1 VIEADSIPVDL
12 AVPRDRNGTF
22 GPHLDRI
29 SRQHCVGNIVARV
42 ALKRQAGGF
51 GKASC
56 RGQNA
61 GRGRPSWP
69 GCLWIPPRMRR
80 RFTSRRYVRTE
91 VPATHAVATVAYPR
105 AGCLRAGAATARP
118 AAWGEMVGGDDD
130 SHGHQQQRGDLA
142 EDRPRAAA
150 QPHLQPDDAEGDG
163 DDRIG

>member
-1 VIEADSIPVDL
+1 MIEADSIPVDL

-61 GRGRPSWP
+61 GRGTPGGEGRRGQDVFGSRPAC
-69 GCLWIPPRMRR
+69 G
-80 RFTSRRYVRTE
+80 
-91 VPATHAVATVAYPR
+91 AVS
-105 AGCLRAGAATARP
+105 LRADMSAQRFRQLTPSPLWLTRVQAACGLVRLRHGLRP
-118 AAWGEMVGGDDD
+118 GGN
-130 SHGHQQQRGDLA
+130 GGR
-142 EDRPRAAA
+142 
-150 QPHLQPDDAEGDG
+150 
-163 DDRIG
+163 